1 MKAIT
6 HFSLEK
12 LLAAAEGQLPDRD
25 VVSFDIFDTLLVRRI
40 HDPDL
45 VKLPVARYIAA
56 LACARGRVYS
66 WRQVQERR
74 DAIERR
80 HRLETA
86 EKFVD
91 HEACYP
97 RFIEELLREVF
108 AEAYQPQ
115 LLDQVTDYELAME
128 NSMLVPRQEFVT
140 WLPRLRQAGK
150 RLLAISDMYL
160 PADHLQRLLRH
171 AGIADYFTAVFSSA
185 DTFLAKASGLAYP
198 LIAEKLQITP
208 SRWLHIGDNPI
219 SDGLRA
225 IEAGLAALLIDD
237 TGERQRR
244 SITKRY
250 YNYSDGRPFWR
261 GRILQQV
268 MAPLEAENRQVPP
281 LYIEGYNFVG
291 PLVGLFVQQIAE
303 ICRQEGIG
311 KVFFF
316 SREGWT
322 FKRYW
327 EEAMPLLYPDGELP
341 EIEYLYASRMALAGA
356 ACAYQGLTQTNADI
370 AFLPAGNRDFRD
382 LCRIFSLDSDRF
394 SALLA
399 AHRLTAETV
408 LSHIHDGYQAEHR
421 RRFEELVSDPLFQ
434 EEVRRQTLPANE
446 ALQRYLAEIGFF
458 NFPRV
463 AIVDIGW
470 LGTIQRFLYEAVAHR
485 EDCPVCSGYL
495 FGATRGIPYPTSA
508 KNSVTGLIYDRD
520 RFDLAASTL
529 FYARDIFEEACRAPH
544 PTLNGYA
551 LDGESYK
558 LVFRQ
563 TADEIGQA
571 ELAQDSYFAPL
582 QQGIFDSARRFG
594 AAAALLGFSFADC
607 KPWLNYLLLTK
618 LAFPRTG
625 EVAEI
630 RNRHHL
636 DDFHGSKKPKAEF
649 FRHAGQLWEHSLA
662 ALRFRPLLRLRYYL
676 RHIRERINE

>member
-25 VVSFDIFDTLLVRRI
+25 VVSFDIFDTLLIRRI